1 MTYEIL
7 ACSAVLRDLK
17 RLDEALREEIR
28 RKHFPA
34 IKNAPYQAR
43 PLTGPFRGLFS
54 YHFSYRGTPYR
65 IVYEVVEEEKVVLV
79 LMIGKR
85 EGFYRALRRRFRK

>member
-1 MTYEIL
+1 MAYEIR

-17 RLDEALREEIR
+17 RLDEALHEEIR
-28 RKHFPA
+28 RKHFPE
-34 IKNAPYQAR
+34 IENAPYQAHPFR
-43 PLTGPFRGLFS
+43 GPFRGHFS

-65 IVYEVVEEEKVVLV
+65 IVYEVVEEEKVVLG

-85 EGFYRALRRRFRK
+85 EGFYRALQRRFRK